1 MWLML
6 MRVKARPE
14 HEKAAVVAPALAT
27 TAAFYIFKRS
37 FVFSCEGS
45 YILHQAGVFWAQYGY
60 SGSRI
65 AALNGT
71 VAVLITRWVHDD
83 FVTPSLGLLPRFK
96 MLEVTYHAAGM

>member
-1 MWLML
+1 MADAHESESP
-6 MRVKARPE
+6 ARTRE
-14 HEKAAVVAPALAT
+14 SGGCGLCTGHNRRFLVLRK
-27 TAAFYIFKRS
+27 I
-37 FVFSCEGS
+37 